1 MASSS
6 YKSFLMIGDGGTYSK
21 LVDIK
26 EYPDMGGSPNMLD
39 STTLS
44 DGMQQQVPGVKQAD
58 ALEFT
63 HNYDPDDYDTIN
75 NLDDGKTHK
84 FALWLGG
91 TETAGIATPDGSEG
105 KFTFEGKI
113 SVYMTGAGVDDV
125 REMKSTIALASVI
138 VKS

>member
-75 NLDDGKTHK
+75 ALDDGKTHK